1 MMRAIVAGILVSP
14 LIFSV
19 AWAQPAR
26 HWVAVNRI
34 TMEATGDLTLK
45 GDRLSFGNDGS
56 IHVRLVRSH
65 ARGHWSETN
74 ATEQADIYKVDP
86 PTEPTSS
93 RGDVLCNAPATY
105 IVLSHPFPSDVEMG
119 VYTGKAPPKGDGKD
133 EACAN
138 FSYTQG

>member
-1 MMRAIVAGILVSP
+1 MRAIVAGFLVSS
-14 LIFSV
+14 IMAGA

-45 GDRLSFGNDGS
+45 GGRLSFGTDGS
-56 IHVRLVRSH
+56 IHVRLVKSH
-65 ARGHWSETN
+65 ARGRWSETN
-74 ATEQADIYKVDP
+74 ATEPADIYKVDP
-86 PTEPTSS
+86 PTEPSSS

-105 IVLSHPFPSDVEMG
+105 IVLSHPLASDLEMG

>member
-1 MMRAIVAGILVSP
+1 MRAIVAGAFASALAFGTA
-14 LIFSV
+14 L
-19 AWAQPAR
+19 AQPAR

-34 TMEATGDLTLK
+34 TMESTGDLTLK

-56 IHVRLVRSH
+56 IHVQLVKSH
-65 ARGHWSETN
+65 ARGRWSETN
-74 ATEQADIYKVDP
+74 ASEAADIYKVDP
-86 PTEPTSS
+86 PTEPSSS

-105 IVLSHPFPSDVEMG
+105 IVLSHPIPSDVEMG
-119 VYTGKAPPKGDGKD
+119 VYTGKAPPKGDGSD